1 MARKSR
7 DYWEDEE
14 EAAEPVLSCWLCS
27 RPMGEIVEW
36 HHPVPKSRG
45 GREKQPI
52 HPICHQ
58 AVHNNFTNSELE
70 KRYATRRSAARTMKR
85 SGGLSTGSPTNR
97 PIFTRLHGSDSFILR
112 LPQRV
117 ANPAQNQRKGDTQAQ
132 HRREFV
138 AAEQERQR
146 RISSIR

>member
-7 DYWEDEE
+7 DYWEDKE

-58 AVHNNFTNSELE
+58 AVHNNFTNSDLE
-70 KRYATRRSAARTMKR
+70 RRYSSTEALLGHEEIRR
-85 SGGLSTGSPTNR
+85 
-97 PIFTRLHGSDSFILR
+97 FVDW
-112 LPQRV
+112 V
-117 ANPAQNQRKGDTQAQ
+117 ANKPPDFHAPTKGKP
-132 HRREFV
+132 
-138 AAEQERQR
+138 
-146 RISSIR
+146 